1 MRISRTDY
9 NFIMKCLFWN
19 ITYDDNAEGY
29 LFDPVLKAINKETQ
43 AEHTEP
49 MYCNVL
55 IDRIILSVSESNV
68 PVSVLFLG
76 GLSLN
81 LSLSDEGMR
90 LVFDMK
96 NLFGTHISPSEQP
109 NISIEKGTFNLFG
122 YERKLN
128 TNELLKIDNLVDIY
142 SVKNISES
150 IKQLNIKIDP
160 TKSVIFVEF

>member
-1 MRISRTDY
+1 MRLSRTDY

-81 LSLSDEGMR
+81 LSLSNEGMR

-96 NLFGTHISPSEQP
+96 NLFGTYISPSE
-109 NISIEKGTFNLFG
+109 
-122 YERKLN
+122 
-128 TNELLKIDNLVDIY
+128 
-142 SVKNISES
+142 
-150 IKQLNIKIDP
+150 
-160 TKSVIFVEF
+160 